1 MTSNISLGPEG
12 ESTRRFDDES
22 LRLPVQ
28 ASRREPKPTEHMAY
42 NINTSVLGRTFPE
55 WKGFNNNNNNNNDNR
70 PEQEPTE
77 DIYGTTSDNIA
88 YNSAKEN
95 IPPTSSTLAS
105 PTEIKATRSTKAPI
119 KKPQGHS
126 APRPGYKGPYLQ
138 RRSRMQARVEDETER
153 SSVFARTPG
162 RDQDEQ
168 VPQPHSSPSPNAANR
183 SKPRRG
189 NVTTLLETLKTAQS
203 QKPESTDPP
212 INEPP
217 PPESPRDQ
225 RASVPVA
232 NAAMARMNRHPQAS
246 QMSPSTPNHTA
257 RSFFLPNLTHM
268 NDFISGTLKLSSMR
282 NGMPIFVKHGKVH
295 DRDSQISPD
304 HHAEVEAI
312 SVPEDEEKIFVSL
325 DKIREEIQALKEHD
339 DLVSKQAEQLQV
351 EVAELQ
357 IQIAKYRSRKDS
369 AMGSDSESSV
379 IDHLNAQKSQL
390 EDQVASLQSRLDKAN
405 RKISINEIHTE
416 SYITERD
423 EALKSAT
430 DHLEKIKRLQ
440 SELKVAREE
449 LETLQGG
456 NTRDTRDLELEIK
469 SLRSDNNALRT
480 QHKSLSEEN
489 QSLRSHNESISQQQS
504 RLQQELKEARDQL
517 RSTQEDFETLNH
529 EYQAVLQENAVL
541 KQDNLSLERHN
552 DKFFNDNKA
561 LQQKNSLLERRV
573 HDLQGDNAKLNEL
586 LDAVNADN
594 GTTTVDVKDMKRLES
609 QNRKLSAENAE
620 LQQHIIDLKS
630 DFASKRMVHDQE
642 KRQLAAAN
650 DHLNQQIE
658 QISKKFERFIQDN
671 KVQAATYEEKQSS
684 MTRHLRELA
693 ERESALTCQL
703 KDSAD
708 HETALHHEL
717 QRKTQTAVEVR
728 QLSKEIMNLVN
739 NAKAKNAKAAR
750 IVEPVNTKGRKLG
763 EASARSITS
772 QTDMP
777 IQEDFTR
784 QINLTQGSDFANNFA
799 KSEVSELKE
808 TLREAHA
815 ETQQQDIT
823 EESMA
828 SDANA
833 TEEASQ
839 SLPPPFVP
847 QARSEDAPAQRTASL
862 MSKVRSGSTKL
873 QPLSI
878 LKNAESSKTARNGAV
893 KNARWGGEEELTG
906 RFSVKSGLSELS
918 LPTRTSQADFIRPR
932 HNSDSARLDL
942 DANEERNMT
951 SALFMDDITLET
963 EKRAEK
969 KQTKKPIPT
978 LSKDAKRVLDSL
990 CHDHDCRN
998 CIVCARVISHRHE
1011 DDAATKNGPGKK
1023 RTVRVDRP
1031 VAASDRIPNRPNAD
1045 YEDQPTLRPAR
1056 DPAVALAVVIKGL
1069 RDEEAHLE
1077 AALAQAQAQYNA
1089 LDASVGRR
1097 QRRQLSA
1104 EIHRLMKQR
1113 DVKRDQLYD
1122 LHDVLE
1128 GQKAKGQEMTAE
1140 EVEVT
1145 IMSVLSRD
1153 ETWNGIVD

>member
-12 ESTRRFDDES
+12 ESTRRFEDES

-28 ASRREPKPTEHMAY
+28 ASRKEPKPTEHMAY

-55 WKGFNNNNNNNNDNR
+55 WKGFNNKNNNNNNG

-105 PTEIKATRSTKAPI
+105 PTEIKATRSTKASTQ
-119 KKPQGHS
+119 KPQGHS
-126 APRPGYKGPYLQ
+126 APKPGYKGPYLQ

-153 SSVFARTPG
+153 SSVYARTPG

-203 QKPESTDPP
+203 QKAEAADPP
-212 INEPP
+212 IEEPSPQEPP
-217 PPESPRDQ
+217 PDR
-225 RASVPVA
+225 RAPVPVA
-232 NAAMARMNRHPQAS
+232 NAAMARMSRRPQAS

-268 NDFISGTLKLSSMR
+268 NDFLSGTLKLSSMR

-295 DRDSQISPD
+295 DRDSKVSPD

-339 DLVSKQAEQLQV
+339 DLVTKQAEQLQV

-357 IQIAKYRSRKDS
+357 VQIAKYKSRKDS

-430 DHLEKIKRLQ
+430 EHLEKIKRLQ

-469 SLRSDNNALRT
+469 SLRSDNNALRA

-504 RLQQELKEARDQL
+504 RLHQELKEARDQL
-517 RSTQEDFETLNH
+517 RSTQEDFDTLNR

-561 LQQKNSLLERRV
+561 LQQKNSLLERRM
-573 HDLQGDNAKLNEL
+573 HDLQDDNAKLNEL
-586 LDAVNADN
+586 LDAANAAT
-594 GTTTVDVKDMKRLES
+594 GTMTVDAKDMKNRLES
-609 QNRKLSAENAE
+609 QNRRLSAENAE

-658 QISKKFERFIQDN
+658 QISKKFERFVQEN
-671 KVQAATYEEKQSS
+671 KVQAATYEKQSS
-684 MTRHLRELA
+684 MPGHLRGMPV
-693 ERESALTCQL
+693 REPALSDQL

-708 HETALHHEL
+708 HETTLQHEL
-717 QRKTQTAVEVR
+717 QRKTQAVVEVR

-739 NAKAKNAKAAR
+739 SAKAKNAKTAR
-750 IVEPVNTKGRKLG
+750 VVEPMNTKGRQLG
-763 EASARSITS
+763 ETSARSITS

-784 QINLTQGSDFANNFA
+784 QIDLTQGSAFASNFA
-799 KSEVSELKE
+799 QSEISELRGA
-808 TLREAHA
+808 LRQAHA

-833 TEEASQ
+833 TEDASQ
-839 SLPPPFVP
+839 SLPPPFIP
-847 QARSEDAPAQRTASL
+847 KTRSEDAPNQRTASL
-862 MSKVRSGSTKL
+862 MSKAQSGSTKL
-873 QPLSI
+873 QPLGI
-878 LKNAESSKTARNGAV
+878 LKNAESSKTTRNKAV
-893 KNARWGGEEELTG
+893 KNARWGGEEDLTG

-918 LPTRTSQADFIRPR
+918 LPTRTSQADFVRPR
-932 HNSDSARLDL
+932 HNSDGTRLDL

-951 SALFMDDITLET
+951 SALFIDDITLET
-963 EKRAEK
+963 EKHAGK
-969 KQTKKPIPT
+969 KQATKPIPS

-1011 DDAATKNGPGKK
+1011 DDAATKNGPSRK
-1023 RTVRVDRP
+1023 RSVRVDRP
-1031 VAASDRIPNRPNAD
+1031 VAVSDRIPNQPNAD

-1077 AALAQAQAQYNA
+1077 AALARAQVQYNA

-1104 EIHRLMKQR
+1104 EMHRLMKQR